1 MEHYSISSIETYAIR
16 IFYLS
21 FLKIPILVWKKI
33 RRIQREF
40 LWGGKGSRKKI
51 SWVKWDVVC
60 QSKRL
65 GGLGIRDLRT
75 MNISLLAKWRWRL
88 LQDDHALWKAVLKS
102 KYGDAVIGRVEMGE
116 ESTPW
121 HSSTWWRDLCSIGKN
136 LDHNWF
142 SEEVTK

>member
-1 MEHYSISSIETYAIR
+1 
-16 IFYLS
+16 
-21 FLKIPILVWKKI
+21 
-33 RRIQREF
+33 
-40 LWGGKGSRKKI
+40 
-51 SWVKWDVVC
+51 
-60 QSKRL
+60 
-65 GGLGIRDLRT
+65 
-75 MNISLLAKWRWRL
+75 MNISLLAKWCWRL

-121 HSSTWWRDLCSIGKN
+121 HSSTWWSDLCSIGKN